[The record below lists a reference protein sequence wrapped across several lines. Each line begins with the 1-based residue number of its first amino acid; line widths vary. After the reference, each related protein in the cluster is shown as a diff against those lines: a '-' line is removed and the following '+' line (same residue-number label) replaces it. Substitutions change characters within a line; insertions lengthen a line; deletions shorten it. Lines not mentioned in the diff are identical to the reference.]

1 MPRTPPP
8 PLGHRVRQNLETLGV
23 RGTGAHVMVAV
34 SGGVDSVALL
44 HLLRFAAPERELR
57 LSAAHLDHAMR
68 SGSAADACWV
78 AGLCRA
84 WQLPL
89 VSERAAEPPR
99 SEEEARRAR
108 YAFLRRAAREVGAT
122 HLLTAH
128 HADDQAET
136 VLFRILRGTGV
147 EGLAGI
153 PPSDPSGLVRPLLPF
168 WRTEIEAYAEA
179 QELRWREDPSNR
191 SLDPRRN
198 RIRHELLPWIEERVA
213 PGARRHLVQLAELA
227 READAEWREIVQ
239 PLEQAAYRREGQALV
254 LARSAF
260 RGYGPALGSRM
271 LRSALRA
278 LGIVPGQA
286 GTRVALQFITGASS
300 GRELWLPG
308 GIRLLA
314 EFDSVRVE
322 RPGTTPPDQPL
333 EIPAP
338 DGDAEAAGS
347 LRIGGGDYRARWRV
361 APWSGS
367 DGEEGG
373 EDWRVAL
380 GLDGLR
386 FPLRLRGW
394 QAGDRIRLAGGTKTL
409 KKLFLERR
417 IPRSR
422 RHRLPLLVDAR
433 GRVLWVAGV
442 ARSLDAVPQLQ
453 REALLLAIVDD

>member
-1 MPRTPPP
+1 MQDRFFA
-8 PLGHRVRQNLETLGV
+8 NLDALGV
-23 RGTGAHVMVAV
+23 GRLEDHLLIAL
-34 SGGVDSVALL
+34 SGGCDSVALL

-57 LSAAHLDHAMR
+57 LTAAHFDHAMR
-68 SGSAADACWV
+68 SGSAADARWV

-89 VSERAAEPPR
+89 VSERAAGALR

-108 YAFLRRAAREVGAT
+108 YAFLRRVADEVGAT

-147 EGLAGI
+147 EGVAGI
-153 PPSDPSGLVRPLLPF
+153 PATDPSGLVRPLLPF

-179 QELRWREDPSNR
+179 QGLSWRDDPTNR

-198 RIRHELLPWIEERVA
+198 RIRHELLPSIEERVA

-227 READAEWREIVQ
+227 REAEAGWREILQ
-239 PLEQAAYRREGQALV
+239 PLEPAAFRREGDALV
-254 LARSAF
+254 LARSTF

-271 LRSALRA
+271 LRRALRA
-278 LGIVPGQA
+278 VGIVPGRA

-322 RPGTTPPDQPL
+322 RPGSAPPDQPL
-333 EIPAP
+333 VIPAP
-338 DGDAEAAGS
+338 ERDAEAEES
-347 LRIGGGDYRARWRV
+347 LHIGGRGYRACWRVVRWR
-361 APWSGS
+361 GS
-367 DGEEGG
+367 AVEEG
-373 EDWRVAL
+373 ERRVAL
-380 GLDGLR
+380 ALEGLS
-386 FPLRLRGW
+386 FPLQLRGW
-394 QAGDRIRLAGGTKTL
+394 EAGDRIRLAGGTKTL

-422 RHRLPLLVDAR
+422 RHLLPLLVDGR
-433 GRVLWVAGV
+433 GRVLWIAGV
-442 ARSLDAVPQLQ
+442 VRSLDAAPQPE
-453 REALLLAIVDD
+453 REALFLAIADD